1 MAAEPGTQ
9 HIHGYCGLCI
19 SHCGSIATV
28 QDGQFI
34 ALEPDPSHPTGK
46 ALCAKGRAA
55 PEIVYH
61 PDRLL
66 HPLKRTRPKGDPD
79 PGWQRITW
87 DEALDV
93 TAAKL
98 RELAER
104 HGPQSVVFSCAS
116 PSTSACADSVH
127 FIQRLMRAFGSPNLC
142 ASMELCGWGRASTIY
157 TYGIPS
163 GLGSGSLM
171 PDLEHAG
178 CVLFWGYNPSIAR
191 ISHATS
197 TVAALKR
204 GARLIVVDPRRVGFA
219 NKADVWLRVRP
230 GTDGALALGIAGVM
244 IERGWYDRDFV
255 REWTNGPLLVRE
267 DTGRLLTTADHG
279 HAGNPKRY
287 LARDE
292 LSGRLIPY
300 DPATRRF
307 DGGGAV
313 PALFGEDSVSTADG
327 PIICRPAFQLVS
339 DLCRQFP
346 PERVEQI
353 CWVPAEQV
361 EAAARLLWEARP
373 VAYFAWSGV
382 EQHTNVTQF
391 ARALAILYSLT
402 GSIDAEGGNV
412 VFPVIPQ
419 GSADGRELVT
429 PELATRNL
437 GIRDRPLGPGRM
449 HFVTTDEL
457 YRGIQEHDPYPVH
470 GLVGFGANLLLAHS
484 ESARGREALA
494 ALDFYVHADLFMS
507 PTAEMADIVL
517 PVTTPFEREALEI
530 GICSSEEGSRLVQL
544 RPAVVPPLG
553 ESRAD
558 TGIVFDLACRLGL
571 GAQFWDGNVDA
582 AYRHQLGPTGI
593 ALETLRANP
602 AGVRVPLPMSWRHY
616 AQPGEDGSPRGF
628 MTPSGKIELYSET
641 FLAHGYSPLPG
652 YEEPLVG
659 PVSRPDLAARFP
671 LVLTTSKSAAFC
683 ESQHRSIPSLRKRAR
698 YPEIELHPETATARG
713 IVEGDWVT
721 IETPEGSVR
730 ARATLNET
738 LEPRVVCGQHGWW
751 QACPQI
757 DAPGYDPFS
766 SHGANLNLIIGN
778 DAVDPVS
785 GSVPHRSYLC
795 EVRPAPSP

>member
-1 MAAEPGTQ
+1 MAAEPSVQ

-19 SHCGSIATV
+19 SHCGSVATV
-28 QDGQFI
+28 QNGRFI

-61 PDRLL
+61 PDRLRY
-66 HPLKRTRPKGDPD
+66 PMKRTHPKGDPD
-79 PGWQRITW
+79 PGWQQITW
-87 DEALDV
+87 DEALGA
-93 TAAKL
+93 TAARL
-98 RELAER
+98 SELAER
-104 HGPQSVVFSCAS
+104 HGPQSVVFSSAS

-157 TYGIPS
+157 TYGMPS
-163 GLGSGSLM
+163 GLGTGSLM

-178 CVLFWGYNPSIAR
+178 CILYWGYNPSIAR

-230 GTDGALALGIAGVM
+230 GSDGALALSIAGVM
-244 IERGWYDRDFV
+244 IERGWYDHDFV
-255 REWTNGPLLVRE
+255 RNWTNGPLLVRE
-267 DTGRLLTTADHG
+267 DNGRLLTTADLG
-279 HAGNPKRY
+279 HAGNSKRY
-287 LARDE
+287 VARDE
-292 LSGRLIPY
+292 VSSGLIPY
-300 DPATRRF
+300 DPATRHF
-307 DGGGAV
+307 DGDHAV
-313 PALFGEDSVSTADG
+313 PALLGVYSVSTPDG
-327 PIICRPAFQLVS
+327 TIICRPVFQLVA
-339 DLCRQFP
+339 DLCRQYS
-346 PERVEQI
+346 PERVEKI

-373 VAYFAWSGV
+373 VASFAWSGV

-391 ARALAILYSLT
+391 ARALALLYSLT
-402 GSIDAEGGNV
+402 GSLEAEGGNV
-412 VFPVIPQ
+412 VFPVVPQ
-419 GSADGRELVT
+419 GSVDGREFVA
-429 PELATRNL
+429 PEQASRNL

-457 YRGIQEHDPYPVH
+457 YRGIQEHDPFAVH
-470 GLVGFGANLLLAHS
+470 GLVGFGANLLMAHS

-517 PVTTPFEREALEI
+517 PVATPFERESLEI
-530 GICSSEEGSRLVQL
+530 GFGSSAEGSRLVQL

-553 ESRAD
+553 ESRPD
-558 TGIVFDLACRLGL
+558 TDIVFDLACRLGL
-571 GAQFWDGNVDA
+571 GAQFWEGDVDA
-582 AYRHQLGPTGI
+582 AYRHQLAPTGI
-593 ALETLRANP
+593 TLQMLRANP
-602 AGVRVPLPMSWRHY
+602 AGVLVPLQMSYRRY
-616 AQPGEDGSPRGF
+616 AQPGEDGTTRGF
-628 MTPSGKIELYSET
+628 MTPSGKVELYSET
-641 FLAHGYSPLPG
+641 FLTHGYSPLPG
-652 YEEPLVG
+652 YEEPLVS

-671 LVLTTSKSAAFC
+671 LILTSSKSAAFC

-698 YPEIELHPETATARG
+698 DPEIELNPETAGARG

-766 SHGANLNLIIGN
+766 SSGANLNLIIGN

-795 EVRPAPSP
+795 EVRPAPSA